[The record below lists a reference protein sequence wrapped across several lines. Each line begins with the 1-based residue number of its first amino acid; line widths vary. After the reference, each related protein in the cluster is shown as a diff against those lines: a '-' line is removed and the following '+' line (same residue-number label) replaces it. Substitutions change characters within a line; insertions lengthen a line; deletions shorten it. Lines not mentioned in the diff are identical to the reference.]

1 MKDSTVLIKRKPV
14 RMPTPKISF
23 KIALAVFRAFFKVL
37 TRMEVKGK
45 ENLPKEGQL
54 IAVCNHLNLIDPVL
68 HVMAIMPR
76 DSIFMAKEELFKWWP
91 IPLFRILMEIAE
103 AFPIAR
109 RGTPEQRRVAIE
121 RGIEVLRQDMVFG
134 MYPEGT
140 RSKLGHLK
148 DAYHGVSLIACRTKA
163 PLIPVAIWGSEN
175 LKGKGWL
182 SRTRIT
188 VSFGKP
194 FTLPPV
200 EGEPDGE
207 TLKEMTQLVMRK
219 LAAELPPKYR
229 GRYDPNQQPAE
240 AKTAVHA

>member
-14 RMPTPKISF
+14 RKPTPKISF
-23 KIALAVFRAFFKVL
+23 KIALAFFRAFFKVL
-37 TRMEVKGK
+37 SRLEVKGK
-45 ENLPKEGQL
+45 ENIPSEGPL
-54 IAVCNHLNLIDPVL
+54 IAVCNHMNLLDPVL
-68 HVMAIMPR
+68 HVMSIYPR

-91 IPLFRILMEIAE
+91 IPLFRMLMDIAE

-109 RGTPEQRRVAIE
+109 RGTPEQRRIAIE
-121 RGIEVLRQDMVFG
+121 RGVEVLRQGMVFG

-148 DAYHGVSLIACRTKA
+148 DAYHGVALIAWRTKA
-163 PLIPVAIWGSEN
+163 TMIPAAIWGTEN

-182 SRTRIT
+182 SRPKVTI
-188 VSFGKP
+188 SFGKP

-200 EGEPDGE
+200 EGEPNNE
-207 TLKEMTQLVMRK
+207 KLRELTQFVMRK

-229 GRYDPNQQPAE
+229 GRYDPTQQPAE
-240 AKTAVHA
+240 TKTAVHA